1 MATLI
6 GDLIEVLDK
15 QIVLYNDLYEIG
27 KEKKNIIIVNDLE
40 TLTTMNTVENTIIS
54 KINRFEKQRIEIIKD
69 ICDVLAIKSTNFTLT
84 ELAQTVTNADD
95 KKDILEVRDR
105 LNTVLDNLVVV
116 NTVNKDLVESSLE
129 YVNFSLN
136 AIRSASQP
144 MESGYENDLKKK

>member
-15 QIVLYNDLYEIG
+15 QIVLYKDLYEIG
-27 KEKKNIIIVNDLE
+27 KEKKNIIIINDLE

-54 KINRFEKQRIEIIKD
+54 KINRLEKQRLETIND

-95 KKDILEVRDR
+95 KKDVLEVRDR
-105 LNTVLDNLVVV
+105 LNDILDSLAVV
-116 NTVNKDLVESSLE
+116 NTVNRELVDSSLE
-129 YVNFSLN
+129 YVNFSIN
-136 AIRSASQP
+136 AIRSATQP